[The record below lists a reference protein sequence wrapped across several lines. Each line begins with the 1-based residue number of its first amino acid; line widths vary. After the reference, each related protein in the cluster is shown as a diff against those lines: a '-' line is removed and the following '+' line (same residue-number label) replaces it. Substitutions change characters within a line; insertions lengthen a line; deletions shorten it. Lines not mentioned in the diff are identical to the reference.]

1 LAGSDVLYSH
11 VVRDYLL
18 HAADQESVNV
28 SWSQSILD
36 EVTEHLMANTRG
48 FTRESANALLRA
60 LAETFP
66 DAMAE
71 PSEADYA
78 RIPDTPLPDEDD
90 RHVIAAALAADAAI
104 ICTANTKHFPAGMM
118 RQLGLT
124 VMTADE
130 LFTQLILTH
139 MLEMV
144 AAHRA
149 AVAAFTH
156 ATDATT
162 MDALQRA
169 GAPRTADLMT
179 RVLGIS

>member
-1 LAGSDVLYSH
+1 MS
-11 VVRDYLL
+11 R
-18 HAADQESVNV
+18 
-28 SWSQSILD
+28 QS
-36 EVTEHLMANTRG
+36 G
-48 FTRESANALLRA
+48 
-60 LAETFP
+60 
-66 DAMAE
+66 
-71 PSEADYA
+71 
-78 RIPDTPLPDEDD
+78 
-90 RHVIAAALAADAAI
+90 
-104 ICTANTKHFPAGMM
+104 
-118 RQLGLT
+118 
-124 VMTADE
+124 
-130 LFTQLILTH
+130 LFTQLILTR